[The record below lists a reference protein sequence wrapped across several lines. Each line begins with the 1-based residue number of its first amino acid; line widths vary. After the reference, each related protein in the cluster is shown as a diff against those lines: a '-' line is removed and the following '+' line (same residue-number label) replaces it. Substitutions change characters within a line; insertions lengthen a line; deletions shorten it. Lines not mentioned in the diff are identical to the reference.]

1 MAKRKDYTGSASGSV
16 AFNPNIS
23 APAKA
28 VYLVLIMYRNDTTDM
43 CWPSNATI
51 AQGVGCS
58 ERTVIRALVEL
69 AEKGVIER
77 TPRFVEGRQTT
88 SMTHLT
94 DITGNVPGVQ
104 D

>member
-1 MAKRKDYTGSASGSV
+1 VAKRKDYTGSASGSV

-51 AQGVGCS
+51 ARGVGCS
-58 ERTVIRALVEL
+58 ERTVIRGLMEL
-69 AEKGVIER
+69 ADKGVIER
-77 TPRFVEGRQTT
+77 VPRFVEGRQTT
-88 SMTHLT
+88 SITHLI
-94 DITGNVPGVQ
+94 DMTGNVAGVPE
-104 D
+104 